1 MGAHIRGWLREDDP
15 CADEILPD
23 RAGCRRQLSA
33 RAVVTIPAISAS
45 HLARSFGST
54 RALVDVTLDVPAGS
68 VCALLGRNGA
78 GKTTAVR
85 ILTTL
90 LPADGGSAQVEG
102 FDVASQADQVRTRI
116 GVTGQTATM
125 DELLTGTE
133 NLEIIGRFCHLGAAV
148 SRRRAQELLRQ
159 FDLVDAGKQLVKRYS
174 GGMRRRLDLAA
185 SLIANP
191 GVLFLDE
198 PTTGLD
204 PVSRTEMWTYIRDL
218 VTAGTTVLLTT
229 QYLDEAD
236 RLADT
241 IVVIDRGLVVAR
253 GTPEQLKASIG
264 RPFVRVVLPD
274 ADAAKVEQVRRL
286 LGEEAEVQGRA
297 VSAPAANGLAT
308 LGEVVAQ
315 LRQIGVFTQ
324 EVGLELPSLDEVF
337 SAVTDRSGDG
347 EWSTTNKT
355 STA

>member
-1 MGAHIRGWLREDDP
+1 MTYAL
-15 CADEILPD
+15 
-23 RAGCRRQLSA
+23 
-33 RAVVTIPAISAS
+33 TMTTPAISAS

-54 RALVDVTLDVPAGS
+54 RALVDVSLDVPAGS

-102 FDVASQADQVRTRI
+102 FDVATQADQVRTRI

-148 SRRRAQELLRQ
+148 SRRRAQELLSQ

-204 PVSRTEMWTYIRDL
+204 PISRTEMWTHIRNL
-218 VTAGTTVLLTT
+218 VSAGATVLLTT

-253 GTPEQLKASIG
+253 GTPDQLKASIG
-264 RPFVRVVLPD
+264 RPFVRVTLPD
-274 ADAAKVEQVRRL
+274 GDAATVDRVRQL
-286 LGEEAEVQGRA
+286 LGEGAEVQGRS
-297 VSAPAANGLAT
+297 VSAPASNGLAT

-315 LRQIGVFTQ
+315 LRQMGVFSQ

-337 SAVTDRSGDG
+337 STVTDTSGDG
-347 EWSTTNKT
+347 DQSATNTT
-355 STA
+355 SDA